1 MPHVDPVPDLET
13 LMQADDPD
21 LKESYSLSRKWELD
35 LPVEVY
41 YISLLVNKFSI
52 GKIGDGQGFSW
63 LSLGLDSTPGEMTV
77 AHHFTR
83 NLAQAFF
90 GHYLMLP
97 EVIANSQVQYGK
109 HLSMLNK
116 ELNYPDAIYNN
127 YLLTSILTAVLYETI
142 ALTLPF
148 GWMMHISAL
157 ERIIE
162 ASDSHL
168 CDVLADL
175 NDIRSSNFSASQ
187 QRLALFPLLEKMVT
201 LVQAVLDWRW
211 DWESTYGSS
220 AYLVPCDSSSC
231 IPRDSDTREPLFP
244 TLIYYNDTVLASTLA
259 RYNSTLAILLDVAQS
274 VAGDNSFFTR
284 LNREPPPDMPRPI
297 RPSVLHLPTDYL
309 SPYQAAQEVVRSVQY
324 ILSSETNISG
334 PALWLIFSLNLTWK
348 ALPPDSEL
356 SEWIRKMTK
365 QAAILGGFKIGNKF
379 TSAMTGEKVTSS
391 ERWQRLWAGAP
402 PVR

>member
-1 MPHVDPVPDLET
+1 
-13 LMQADDPD
+13 
-21 LKESYSLSRKWELD
+21 
-35 LPVEVY
+35 
-41 YISLLVNKFSI
+41 
-52 GKIGDGQGFSW
+52 
-63 LSLGLDSTPGEMTV
+63 
-77 AHHFTR
+77 
-83 NLAQAFF
+83 
-90 GHYLMLP
+90 
-97 EVIANSQVQYGK
+97 
-109 HLSMLNK
+109 
-116 ELNYPDAIYNN
+116 
-127 YLLTSILTAVLYETI
+127 
-142 ALTLPF
+142 
-148 GWMMHISAL
+148 MHIRA
-157 ERIIE
+157 
-162 ASDSHL
+162 DL